1 MENVKAFVA
10 IDFEYLYLAQY
21 DTPCA
26 VGLVKVINNV
36 VIEKYY
42 SFIHQPAQ
50 EATLAPK
57 NGITPE
63 MLVDAPHY
71 DKVYSRMVEF
81 IGDLPLVAHNASV
94 ERKVLSETPCPDHL
108 PFLADGAFIDTDY
121 LSGHRSLQALC
132 EEYNIPL
139 NHHNALSDAEAC
151 AEVYLRLCGEEKVKE
166 VVRNGITKK
175 VYHVPN
181 DSKGADSYGSIPE
194 EQWVCTDFPFKG
206 KHICVSGEYRNFP
219 DRADLRR
226 ELMKRGVIVD
236 KTIVNATEILVCGS
250 AKPAGPAKMKQML
263 GRGGKLVSEEII
275 IELLHGDYTHADT
288 NEYTENGEKI
298 LYQRPIIIEGLG
310 EIGMFTIS
318 D

>member
-42 SFIHQPAQ
+42 SLIHQPAQ
-50 EATLAPK
+50 EATLAPN

-71 DKVYSRMVEF
+71 DKVYTRMVEF

-151 AEVYLRLCGEEKVKE
+151 AEVYLRLCGTPTAAAYDPVILP
-166 VVRNGITKK
+166 V
-175 VYHVPN
+175 
-181 DSKGADSYGSIPE
+181 AIP
-194 EQWVCTDFPFKG
+194 VG
-206 KHICVSGEYRNFP
+206 
-219 DRADLRR
+219 
-226 ELMKRGVIVD
+226 
-236 KTIVNATEILVCGS
+236 
-250 AKPAGPAKMKQML
+250 
-263 GRGGKLVSEEII
+263 
-275 IELLHGDYTHADT
+275 HGDQLQNHKVVILLD
-288 NEYTENGEKI
+288 ECTER
-298 LYQRPIIIEGLG
+298 LSFHTRPELQ
-310 EIGMFTIS
+310 
-318 D
+318 